1 MSHALNIHDGLGIIA
16 KDPAA
21 GILLAYGNTVPAN
34 GARGYAPGCRFTKTN
49 GTSIGTVEYVN
60 TGTKASAVFQAGG
73 LIAAINLAYIYGEV
87 TLFDAQIFTADRP
100 YIVKSIIVNP
110 LVVGSDVSAVTC
122 QIKKV
127 ANGLAMSAGTALHS
141 GTIDLKGTIYT
152 NQVMTIADDATA
164 SIAAG
169 ESIGVDATGT
179 TTAARGVMSIILLP
193 L

>member
-34 GARGYAPGCRFTKTN
+34 GAPGYAPGCRFSKTN
-49 GTSIGTVEYVN
+49 GTSVGTVEYVN
-60 TGTKASAVFQAGG
+60 IGTKLSANFQAGG
-73 LIAAINLAYIYGEV
+73 LSAAVAVNYIYGEV
-87 TLFDAQIFTADRP
+87 TLFDSQMFTADRP
-100 YIVKSIIVNP
+100 YIAKSIIVNP
-110 LVVGSDVSAVTC
+110 LVVGSDGGAVTA
-122 QIKKV
+122 QVKKV
-127 ANGLAMSAGTALHS
+127 ANGLALSAGTALHS

-152 NQVMTIADDATA
+152 NQVMTMLDDTTC
-164 SIAAG
+164 SIATG

-179 TTAARGVMSIILLP
+179 TTAARGVISIIMLP